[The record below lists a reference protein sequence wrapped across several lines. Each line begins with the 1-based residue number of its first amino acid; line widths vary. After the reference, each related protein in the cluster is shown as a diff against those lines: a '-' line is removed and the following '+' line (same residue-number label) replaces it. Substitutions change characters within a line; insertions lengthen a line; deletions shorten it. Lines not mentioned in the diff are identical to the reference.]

1 MSFIDV
7 KYARLVGSRL
17 DRFKEKKSTLY
28 NFRCPYCGD
37 SQKQKSKARG
47 YFFEKGSDLI
57 YKCHNCGVGRTLGNF
72 LKDQAR
78 DLYDQYVME
87 RYRDG
92 LTGKGTRVA
101 EPSFSNVT
109 TTKPIFKTGNNL
121 PSIASLNK
129 EHPARSYLEGR
140 KIPSDKLNKI
150 YYADKFK
157 RYVNTH
163 KQTFESLQ
171 NDRPRI
177 ILPLINGDGKWF
189 GFQGRSLSPKSTMRY
204 ITIILDESKPKLYGL
219 DSVNYDEPI
228 FIVEGPFDSL
238 FLDNSIAM
246 AGSDVNIRSLGWSN
260 YIWVYDNEPRNRQ
273 IIDRLD
279 KSIDRGDK
287 VVIWPKS
294 MKEKDI
300 NDMFLKGYNVQQL
313 VDSNIYQGLQA
324 KIKLTDW
331 KKV

>member
-109 TTKPIFKTGNNL
+109 TTKP
-121 PSIASLNK
+121 
-129 EHPARSYLEGR
+129 
-140 KIPSDKLNKI
+140 
-150 YYADKFK
+150 
-157 RYVNTH
+157 
-163 KQTFESLQ
+163 
-171 NDRPRI
+171 
-177 ILPLINGDGKWF
+177 
-189 GFQGRSLSPKSTMRY
+189 
-204 ITIILDESKPKLYGL
+204 LY
-219 DSVNYDEPI
+219 
-228 FIVEGPFDSL
+228 
-238 FLDNSIAM
+238 
-246 AGSDVNIRSLGWSN
+246 
-260 YIWVYDNEPRNRQ
+260 
-273 IIDRLD
+273 
-279 KSIDRGDK
+279 
-287 VVIWPKS
+287 
-294 MKEKDI
+294 
-300 NDMFLKGYNVQQL
+300 
-313 VDSNIYQGLQA
+313 
-324 KIKLTDW
+324 
-331 KKV
+331 

>member
-246 AGSDVNIRSLGWSN
+246 AGSDIDCRTYNWSD

-273 IIDRLD
+273 IVERIT
-279 KSIDRGDK
+279 KSINRGEK
-287 VVIWPKS
+287 VVIWPQRVTD
-294 MKEKDI
+294 KDI
-300 NDMFLKGYNVQQL
+300 NDMIMKGLNPQ
-313 VDSNIYQGLQA
+313 DIIKNNTYQGIQA
-324 KIKLTDW
+324 TIKLNEW
-331 KKV
+331 KRV